1 MNYIIKNENRL
12 VFYYQAGTCKGV
24 RRVIGKVSE
33 DINKVL
39 GITPE
44 ELLVESFEDICTD
57 SDNKDIK
64 GIYVATLDGGNS
76 FPLTEDELETLRGR
90 REAYAFLLKTFP
102 GVEEPILVIVGSDK
116 RGAIYGLF
124 HLSELLGVLPWVNFA
139 DVRPA
144 KKDEV
149 TITDEDTLISR
160 QPSVKYRG
168 LFINDEWPSFGN
180 WTMKHYGGFTAKMY
194 DNVFELILRLKGNY
208 LWPAMWTSNFSLDG
222 PGLASAELADEYGI
236 VMSNSHHEPCSRH
249 SEEWDLVRG
258 EDSKYGNAW
267 NFDKNKEGLT
277 NYWRDGLK
285 RNAPFENIITVG
297 MRGERD
303 SEVLG
308 REATLKENIDYLK
321 EVILT
326 QRDLIQEVYGD
337 KAQEVPMMLAIYK
350 EVEKYYFGDENTE
363 GLRSWDGLD
372 GVTLML
378 CEDNQGNMRRLPE
391 YGEEHN
397 GGFGMYYHFDYHG
410 DPVSYEWVNSTYI
423 PKVCEQMSEAYDKG
437 VRDIWIVNV
446 GDLKPQE
453 FPLTYFFELAYDYE
467 KWSIH
472 SEKPYLRFLDYF
484 VNQQF
489 KNFLPDSELGRL
501 KELLNEYTYLS
512 SIRKPESLYPGTLH
526 NFNYGEADRIYA
538 KAKDIRRSC
547 DELEMF
553 ILSNRLKEIDSALF
567 ELVVFPA
574 RVIAN
579 HYEMMI
585 AAEKNRV
592 CAAQGRVT
600 ANFYAEEVEKCHR
613 IEKNLIST
621 YHSIESGKW
630 DGMMLSQH
638 TGFRFWNEEENM
650 YPVRSYIWPADK
662 HRMIVTVPLTGQ
674 YSMGGDWTRKNLF
687 LYEYIKPEVSSQT
700 FLIENGGNVDVDY
713 KIESG
718 DDWISLSETE
728 GKIPPF
734 EQIDEI
740 ISEKEITVTIDRDKI
755 AELIGDVSSIID
767 ADNKNTDSSEKTTIN
782 KEVFDRNGKKV
793 NIVRRNNTY
802 YISGSI
808 LVSSGNK
815 KVTLVVLAACYSEEI
830 SKEHMVPV
838 VPDEWVRF
846 INAFDYPTA
855 FAEVREPA
863 NTGDS
868 VGLVIEADE
877 YESISDDKD
886 RDLKVISPI
895 GKYRSGVKALGR
907 RKSDNTDVTYSINTI
922 EEGEYE
928 FTFIIAPSNPITKD
942 NSLRIAVTWNGER
955 HELNLIGKDFV
966 GGDNSNYLWSKDIFA
981 GEHKESLVL
990 NCKAGKG
997 SLNVDFIDEGI
1008 VLQRILVKNAKSKWH
1023 KGFLGPKAI
1032 IEK

>member
-1 MNYIIKNENRL
+1 MDFNIDNKSGL
-12 VFYYQAGTCKGV
+12 SFYYSLKTLRGV
-24 RRVIGKVSE
+24 RRVMDKVAE
-33 DINKVL
+33 DVNKVF
-39 GITPE
+39 GIAPDFCETE
-44 ELLVESFEDICTD
+44 NFTD
-57 SDNKDIK
+57 VNTNDSN
-64 GIYVATLDGGNS
+64 GIYVGTLGVSSDL
-76 FPLTEDELETLRGR
+76 PLTSEEMDTLSGR
-90 REAYAFLLKTFP
+90 KEAYAFLLKEVP
-102 GVEEPILVIVGSDK
+102 GKDKPALVIVGSDK
-116 RGAIYGLF
+116 RGTIYGLF
-124 HLSELLGVLPWVNFA
+124 HLSELIGVSPWVNFA

-144 KKDEV
+144 KKTEVVITKADE
-149 TITDEDTLISR
+149 LISR

-180 WTMKHYGGFTAKMY
+180 WTMKHYGGFTAEMY

-222 PGLASAELADEYGI
+222 PGLKSAELADEYGI

-326 QRDLIQEVYGD
+326 QRDLIKEVYGENAD
-337 KAQEVPMMLAIYK
+337 EIPMMLAIYK
-350 EVEKYYFGDENTE
+350 EVEKYYFGDETTE

-372 GVTLML
+372 GITLML

-391 YGEEHN
+391 DGEVHN

-453 FPLTYFFELAYDYE
+453 FPLSYFFELAYDYE
-467 KWSIH
+467 KWSVH
-472 SEKPYLRFLDYF
+472 SEKPYIRFLDYWTK
-484 VNQQF
+484 QQF
-489 KNFLPDSELGRL
+489 GGYLPE
-501 KELLNEYTYLS
+501 KELARIETLLDEYTYLS
-512 SIRKPESLYPGTLH
+512 SIRKPECLYPGTLH
-526 NFNYGEADRIYA
+526 NFNYGEADRIYK
-538 KAKDIRRSC
+538 KAKEIRQSC
-547 DELEMF
+547 DELEMY
-553 ILSNRLKEIDSALF
+553 ILANRLKVIDSALF
-567 ELVVFPA
+567 ELVTFPA
-574 RVIAN
+574 KVIAN
-579 HYEMMI
+579 HYEMNI

-592 CAAQGRVT
+592 CAKQGKVT
-600 ANFYAEEVEKCHR
+600 ANFYAEEVEKCYR

-638 TGFRFWNEEENM
+638 TGFRYWNEEENM
-650 YPVRSYIWPADK
+650 YPSRSYIWPAEK
-662 HRMIVTVPLTGQ
+662 HRMIVSVPLTGA
-674 YSMGGDWTRKNLF
+674 YSMGGDWTRKPLF
-687 LYEYIKPEVSSQT
+687 LYEYLKPEVSKQS
-700 FLIENGGNVDVDY
+700 FLIENGGNTPVEY
-713 KIESG
+713 KIETA
-718 DDWISLSETE
+718 DEWISVEETE
-728 GKIPPF
+728 GKIPVF
-734 EQIDEI
+734 EQIDEK
-740 ISEKEITVTIDRDKI
+740 ISEKEITVTIDRDKLSK
-755 AELIGDVSSIID
+755 LIEAKAS
-767 ADNKNTDSSEKTTIN
+767 N
-782 KEVFDRNGKKV
+782 KEGSDDLKLIHKGNADYV
-793 NIVRRNNTY
+793 
-802 YISGSI
+802 SGSL

-815 KVTLVVLAACYSEEI
+815 KVTVVVLVACYADEDVKLS
-830 SKEHMVPV
+830 HMVPV

-846 INAFDYPTA
+846 INPQDFPTA
-855 FAEVREPA
+855 FVEVREPA

-868 VGLVIEADE
+868 IGLAIEADE
-877 YESISDDKD
+877 YDKLNDDKD
-886 RDLKVISPI
+886 RHLKVISPL
-895 GKYRSGVKALGR
+895 GKYRCGVKALG
-907 RKSDNTDVTYSINTI
+907 KGDGSKPDASYLLSFV
-922 EEGEYE
+922 EEGDYE
-928 FTFIIAPSNPITKD
+928 LTFIIAPSNPITKD
-942 NSLRIAVTWNGER
+942 NTLRLGITWEGER
-955 HELNLIGKDFV
+955 QELNLIGKEFV

-981 GEHKESLVL
+981 GEHRASVTVP
-990 NCKAGKG
+990 CKVGTG
-997 SLNVDFIDEGI
+997 RLDVDFIDEGI
-1008 VLQRILVKNAKSKWH
+1008 VLERILVKNAKSKWH

-1032 IEK
+1032 IAK

>member
-1 MNYIIKNENRL
+1 MNYIINNENRL

-24 RRVIGKVSE
+24 CRVIGKVSE
-33 DINKVL
+33 DVNKVL
-39 GITPE
+39 DITPE
-44 ELLVESFEDICTD
+44 QLEVKTFEDICADT
-57 SDNKDIK
+57 DNKDIK
-64 GIYVATLDGGNS
+64 GIYVATLDGGNT
-76 FPLTEDELETLRGR
+76 FPLTEDELSTLKDR
-90 REAYAFLLKTFP
+90 REAYAFLLKKLP
-102 GVEEPILVIVGSDK
+102 GSEEPILVIVGSDK

-124 HLSELLGVLPWVNFA
+124 HLSELMGVSPWVNFA

-144 KKDEV
+144 HKTQIV
-149 TITDEDTLISR
+149 ITPDDTLISR

-168 LFINDEWPSFGN
+168 FFINDEWPSFGN

-258 EDSKYGNAW
+258 EDSIYGNAW

-326 QRDLIQEVYGD
+326 QRDLIKEVYGD
-337 KAQEVPMMLAIYK
+337 NADEVPMMLAIYK
-350 EVEKYYFGDENTE
+350 EVEKYYFGDETTE
-363 GLRSWDGLD
+363 GLRNWDGLD
-372 GVTLML
+372 GITLML

-391 YGEEHN
+391 DGETHN

-453 FPLTYFFELAYDYE
+453 FPISYFFELAYDYE

-472 SEKPYLRFLDYF
+472 SENPYLRFLDYF
-484 VNQQF
+484 VSQQF
-489 KNFLPDSELGRL
+489 GGFLPEKELGVV
-501 KELLNEYTYLS
+501 KELLDEYTYLS

-526 NFNYGEADRIYA
+526 NFNYGEADRIYK
-538 KAKDIRRSC
+538 KAKDIRKSC
-547 DELEMF
+547 DDLEMF
-553 ILSNRLKEIDSALF
+553 ILSNRLKMIDSALF
-567 ELVVFPA
+567 ELVTFPA
-574 RVIAN
+574 KVIAN

-592 CAAQGRVT
+592 CARQAKPT
-600 ANFYAEEVEKCHR
+600 ANFYAEEVEKCYR

-638 TGFRFWNEEENM
+638 TGFRYWNEEESM
-650 YPVRSYIWPADK
+650 YPSRSYIWPADK

-674 YSMGGDWTRKNLF
+674 YSMGGDWTRKPLF
-687 LYEYIKPEVSSQT
+687 LYEFIKPLVSSQT
-700 FLIENGGNVDVDY
+700 FVIENGGNTEVEWKVDN
-713 KIESG
+713 SN
-718 DDWISLSETE
+718 DWISVEEIE
-728 GKIPPF
+728 GKLPVF
-734 EQIDEI
+734 EQADEI
-740 ISEKEITVTIDRDKI
+740 FSEKEIVISVDRSK
-755 AELIGDVSSIID
+755 ATKLIEEISS
-767 ADNKNTDSSEKTTIN
+767 NKNSDEKEASDTN
-782 KEVFDRNGKKV
+782 SKV
-793 NIVRRNNTY
+793 RIIRKDNAT
-802 YISGSI
+802 YISGSL
-808 LVSSGNK
+808 LVTSGNK
-815 KVTLVVLAACYSEEI
+815 KVELVVLAAIYNEDVL
-830 SKEHMVPV
+830 KNEHLVPV
-838 VPDEWVRF
+838 VPDEYIPFVNVVDR
-846 INAFDYPTA
+846 PTA
-855 FAEVREPA
+855 FAQVREPA

-868 VGLVIEADE
+868 IGLAIEADE
-877 YESISDDKD
+877 YNALSENDE
-886 RDLKVISPI
+886 RDLKIIAPL
-895 GKYRSGVKALGR
+895 GKYKAGLKALG
-907 RKSDNTDVTYSINTI
+907 KSNGKDHDVSYLISTL
-922 EEGEYE
+922 EEGDYE

-942 NSLRIAVTWNGER
+942 NTLRLGITWEGE
-955 HELNLIGKDFV
+955 HQELNLIGKEFV
-966 GGDNSNYLWSKDIFA
+966 GGDNTNYLWSKDIFA
-981 GEHKESLVL
+981 GEHKESITVH
-990 NCKAGKG
+990 CKAGTG
-997 SLNVDFIDEGI
+997 RLDVDFIDEGI
-1008 VLQRILVKNAKSKWH
+1008 VLERILVKNAKSKWH